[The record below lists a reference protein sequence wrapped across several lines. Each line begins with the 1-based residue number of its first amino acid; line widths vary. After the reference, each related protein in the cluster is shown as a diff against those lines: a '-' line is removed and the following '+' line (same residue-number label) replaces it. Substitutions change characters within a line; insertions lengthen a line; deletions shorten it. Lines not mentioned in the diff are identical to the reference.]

1 MKSVAYFFVYALTVF
16 NAFVWMIWPEFFYAM
31 LWKWDIFITLLFA
44 PLIYRAIKNERTS
57 T

>member
-1 MKSVAYFFVYALTVF
+1 MKSVALYFVYAIALF
-16 NAFVWMIWPEFFYAM
+16 NLYVWMIWPQLFYSM

-44 PLIYRAIKNERTS
+44 PIIYMSIKNETN